1 MVCCG
6 VHAVVHRSRAMS
18 RELSEGDLSN
28 PARPS
33 APGRGAR
40 AGLHPVRARWR
51 CAQMCE
57 ATPGHRAKRDPAAGM
72 RAPFILEITKVGV
85 TRPWL
90 GIIAQ
95 INTQHGTWAQHDTPQ
110 LTTPHTTPHTRQHDT
125 TRPVD
130 ELHSPHHAPLLL
142 ILPQAYGIGTISIAQ
157 INTTRHMGTQHNTTT
172 QHSTPYSVHT

>member
-51 CAQMCE
+51 CAHRCVKRR
-57 ATPGHRAKRDPAAGM
+57 PGTARSAIRPRGCA
-72 RAPFILEITKVGV
+72 RPFILEITLLYRVKVGV
-85 TRPWL
+85 TPGL
-90 GIIAQ
+90 EQ
-95 INTQHGTWAQHDTPQ
+95 
-110 LTTPHTTPHTRQHDT
+110 
-125 TRPVD
+125 
-130 ELHSPHHAPLLL
+130 
-142 ILPQAYGIGTISIAQ
+142 
-157 INTTRHMGTQHNTTT
+157 
-172 QHSTPYSVHT
+172 